1 VDDIVGQLLGCVEE
15 VWPHTAVVG
24 GRVML
29 LGVIIGKIVCSGPPV
44 DQELPLAG
52 PVLDPVESHVDGLG
66 SFLFDGVV
74 GESFGSGV
82 MDLHWGWRLRMTH
95 LFERCP
101 NGDGFLSV
109 HVGGCNLCFDS

>member
-1 VDDIVGQLLGCVEE
+1 MDDIVGQLLGGVEE
-15 VWPHTAVVG
+15 VWPHSAVVG
-24 GRVML
+24 SRVM

-74 GESFGSGV
+74 GESLGSGV
-82 MDLHWGWRLRMTH
+82 IDLH
-95 LFERCP
+95 
-101 NGDGFLSV
+101 
-109 HVGGCNLCFDS
+109 